1 MTIIILWALGV
12 FFLLGAFAILFLQEM
27 RIKRGIIVP
36 DENFVGPEKVSE
48 TLHTMIR
55 IVLKRSIYIRKFCM
69 QYVLHVMVRG
79 MYYFDIFTRRMYEVS
94 RNWFVKNAVKNK
106 GTVPHFWEHLKVYK
120 QEIDKEREGED
131 FFK

>member
-12 FFLLGAFAILFLQEM
+12 VFLLGAFAILVLQER
-27 RIKRGIIVP
+27 RIKKGIVVF

-55 IVLKRSIYIRKFCM
+55 IFLKRSIYIRKFCM

-120 QEIDKEREGED
+120 QEIDKERNDED
-131 FFK
+131 LFK